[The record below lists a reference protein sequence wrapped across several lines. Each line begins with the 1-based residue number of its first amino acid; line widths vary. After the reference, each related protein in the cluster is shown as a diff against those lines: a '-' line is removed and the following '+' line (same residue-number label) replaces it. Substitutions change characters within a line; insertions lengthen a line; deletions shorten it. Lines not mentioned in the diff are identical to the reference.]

1 MPLEDGCSAPAEV
14 GCSVLSDDRGGVP
27 VEDSECLQ
35 RTRAP
40 EENRKHLRRTGAP
53 LEDRGISLAEF
64 SGNTPATDRRS
75 VPPVDRGRAPAEDRR

>member
-1 MPLEDGCSAPAEV
+1 MHRPRLDVVFCQMIEV
-14 GCSVLSDDRGGVP
+14 
-27 VEDSECLQ
+27 ECLQ

-64 SGNTPATDRRS
+64 SGNTPATDRCS